1 MTIRIE
7 LTVSMSS
14 IILENQKS
22 QATCTIWVRE
32 ESTSVRFEQSSTE
45 NLKANLYI
53 IKKTVTLQTAHELN
67 EFYP

>member
-45 NLKANLYI
+45 NFKADLYI
-53 IKKTVTLQTAHELN
+53 IKKQLLSRQHMS
-67 EFYP
+67 